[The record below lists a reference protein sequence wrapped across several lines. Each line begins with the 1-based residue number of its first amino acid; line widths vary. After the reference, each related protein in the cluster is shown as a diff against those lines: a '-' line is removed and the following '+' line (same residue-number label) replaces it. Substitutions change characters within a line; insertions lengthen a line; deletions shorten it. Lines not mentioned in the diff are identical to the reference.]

1 MRIGTTI
8 SAIIL
13 SLLFA
18 SVLPAAQQGF
28 TNNLGMKF
36 VYIRPG
42 SFVMGS
48 LSGESGRGGDETQH
62 RVSLT
67 KGFYLQATEVTQ
79 GQWEQVMG
87 SRPWSGKNYVRENA
101 NNPASYVSWNNCQ
114 AFIRK
119 LNGMEGS
126 SEYRLPTETEWEYAC
141 RAGSGKR
148 FCFGNSDGQLG
159 GYAWYDENTDSAGET
174 YGHGVGTKKPNAWGL
189 YDMHGN
195 VWEWCQDW
203 YGDYP
208 SGSVIDP
215 KGPSSGAYRVYRGG
229 SWGSEA
235 GGCRSAD
242 RNRNELSSRFVIL
255 GFRLAAAQS
264 SRPLSE
270 SKIIKRD
277 GTYVA
282 YANGIVKDTKTGL
295 EWVAGPDEN
304 TDWLKAKTWVQNLD
318 LGGGWRMPT
327 LDELEGLYIEG
338 SRTRKMTL
346 LMKTSGRWVWS
357 VKTDKGSSDARSFH
371 FISGA
376 RDSRNLDDSRNGRAF
391 AVRSPSDE

>member
-1 MRIGTTI
+1 
-8 SAIIL
+8 
-13 SLLFA
+13 
-18 SVLPAAQQGF
+18 
-28 TNNLGMKF
+28 
-36 VYIRPG
+36 
-42 SFVMGS
+42 
-48 LSGESGRGGDETQH
+48 
-62 RVSLT
+62 
-67 KGFYLQATEVTQ
+67 
-79 GQWEQVMG
+79 
-87 SRPWSGKNYVRENA
+87 
-101 NNPASYVSWNNCQ
+101 
-114 AFIRK
+114 
-119 LNGMEGS
+119 
-126 SEYRLPTETEWEYAC
+126 
-141 RAGSGKR
+141 
-148 FCFGNSDGQLG
+148 
-159 GYAWYDENTDSAGET
+159 
-174 YGHGVGTKKPNAWGL
+174 
-189 YDMHGN
+189 MHGN

-235 GGCRSAD
+235 RGCRSAD

-264 SRPLSE
+264 SRPLPE

-357 VKTDKGSSDARSFH
+357 VKTDKGSSGAGSFH

-391 AVRSPSDE
+391 AVRSRSDE